1 MANPTSVKAR
11 RLTSRLVPALES
23 AGWDVLQTGR
33 APGESAEEVAGR
45 VEGSAALVVVGGDGT
60 VRLVSD
66 VARLTGI
73 PMWQTS
79 AGNENLFA
87 RSLNMHKGATSL
99 LAALEQ
105 RRVHRIDRLRVG
117 DRSSLLM
124 LSSGFDA
131 DIVERVTASRT
142 GAVSNRHYLLPTIKV
157 LSRWKPSRFTV
168 RSDGD
173 MVISGRRGWLVVAN
187 SPDYGGRFDPVP
199 GALMDDGRLDVLFVP
214 MQSGLDA
221 FDWIIRCRLGLA
233 HRDSRLLRGRS
244 VEAFRA
250 SHVQIDVDPASAWQ
264 IDGDPMVTSEVSRM
278 GSVEVSIEEGV
289 IPVLLPVSEGASMRA
304 LSRGPEDH
312 G

>member
-1 MANPTSVKAR
+1 MSRFLSVMANPTSVKAR

-142 GAVSNRHYLLPTIKV
+142 G
-157 LSRWKPSRFTV
+157 LSRTGTIFCRPSRCSHAGSHRASPCVPTATWSSPVVVAGWSSPTALITAVDSIPSQARSWTTV
-168 RSDGD
+168 GWMSSLFQCRVDSMRSTGSFDVVSVWRIGTVGCFEGD
-173 MVISGRRGWLVVAN
+173 RLKPFGPVMSRSMWTPLRPGRSMGIQWSRPRYHAWVPWRCPSRRG
-187 SPDYGGRFDPVP
+187 
-199 GALMDDGRLDVLFVP
+199 
-214 MQSGLDA
+214 
-221 FDWIIRCRLGLA
+221 
-233 HRDSRLLRGRS
+233 
-244 VEAFRA
+244 
-250 SHVQIDVDPASAWQ
+250 
-264 IDGDPMVTSEVSRM
+264 
-278 GSVEVSIEEGV
+278 
-289 IPVLLPVSEGASMRA
+289 
-304 LSRGPEDH
+304 
-312 G
+312 